1 MNPSLDFQFF
11 FFVFFTSELIIC
23 DLFYAPGGKL
33 NVQHFNMNSSVT
45 WNHRSAITSSW
56 LSRKSKNPL
65 SIQMNLW
72 LVLPPYLSERNVT
85 KPVDVMLIKI
95 FIAIKFIVRL
105 SSRLSINFLWK
116 LQSSQLCTNFPWSA
130 VLKNFDLVSIT
141 DSFGNHGTNIRT
153 VLQRSRIHDLNLLDQ
168 WVGEMQNLS
177 GLINTIK
184 NSPLN

>member
-11 FFVFFTSELIIC
+11 VFLTSWSSAI
-23 DLFYAPGGKL
+23 YALGGTL
-33 NVQHFNMNSSVT
+33 NVQYFNMNSSVT

-56 LSRKSKNPL
+56 LSRKSKDPL
-65 SIQMNLW
+65 SVQMNLW

-116 LQSSQLCTNFPWSA
+116 LQSSQLCINFPWSA
-130 VLKNFDLVSIT
+130 FLKNFDLVSIT

-153 VLQRSRIHDLNLLDQ
+153 VLQRSRIHDLNLLGQ

>member
-1 MNPSLDFQFF
+1 MLYMNPSLDFQI
-11 FFVFFTSELIIC
+11 FVFLTSELIIC
-23 DLFYAPGGKL
+23 DLFYGIEDTL
-33 NVQHFNMNSSVT
+33 NAQYFNKSSSVT

-65 SIQMNLW
+65 SVQMNLW
-72 LVLPPYLSERNVT
+72 LVLRQDLSERNVT

-95 FIAIKFIVRL
+95 FVMKFIVRL
-105 SSRLSINFLWK
+105 RSRLSIKFLWK
-116 LQSSQLCTNFPWSA
+116 LQSSQSCTNFPWPA

-141 DSFGNHGTNIRT
+141 DSFGNHGTNIPT

-184 NSPLN
+184 NPPLN